1 MKRVNIKPYKKI
13 LVVDDNEDLA
23 FTLRMVLEEEGFDVI
38 SAKDSQDGYLTYLEF
53 KPDIVITDIQMP
65 GENGLELMDHI
76 RKHNPMVR
84 TIYMSGDLDSYLSPL
99 EEEKKRYPVGL
110 LEKPFSKVELMGL
123 LSVQRA

>member
-1 MKRVNIKPYKKI
+1 MKI

-38 SAKDSQDGYLTYLEF
+38 SAKDSQDGYLIYLEF

-123 LSVQRA
+123 LSVQRV